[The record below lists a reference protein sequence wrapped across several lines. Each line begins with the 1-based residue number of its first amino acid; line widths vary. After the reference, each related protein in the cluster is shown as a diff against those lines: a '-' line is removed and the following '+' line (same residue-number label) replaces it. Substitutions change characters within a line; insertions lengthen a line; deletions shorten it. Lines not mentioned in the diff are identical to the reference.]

1 MDFEANNTQTS
12 SSQSMG
18 SGQSICTSLLGT
30 LVQTVGDDLINVG
43 SRYLEQNLDNWAQKL

>member
-18 SGQSICTSLLGT
+18 SGQSIGTSLLGT

>member
-12 SSQSMG
+12 SGQSMG
-18 SGQSICTSLLGT
+18 SGQSIGTSLLGT